1 MANHEM
7 VNPNDPL
14 PTSSVI
20 NRGIRTFKPR
30 RSRITPSQVAAIAH
44 DQGHLVQ
51 YAPQPLPEVAQ
62 WPAPSTPLYLDIG
75 FGNGVSTIALA
86 RANPGNAY
94 LAIDVH
100 TPGVGDLLSE
110 IQSHQLTNIRVMESD
125 SLAVLEHMITPNS
138 LAGIYSLFPDPWQK
152 ARHHKRRLVQPAIVD
167 LVHSRL
173 AQHAIWH
180 IATDWQ
186 EYADQ
191 IMDLFNSPT
200 EASRWTGGIIE
211 RPDRPVT
218 RYEQRAIR
226 DHRKVTDFAFR
237 KN

>member
-1 MANHEM
+1 VANS
-7 VNPNDPL
+7 NDPL

-30 RSRITPSQVAAIAH
+30 RSRITPSQVAAIAN

-51 YAPQPLPEVAQ
+51 YAPKSLQEVTQ
-62 WPAPSTPLYLDIG
+62 WPPPSTALYLDIG
-75 FGNGVSTIALA
+75 FGNGASTIALA
-86 RANPGNAY
+86 QANPGNAY

-110 IQSHQLTNIRVMESD
+110 IQSRQLRNIRVMESD
-125 SLAVLEHMITPNS
+125 SLAVLEHMIAPNS

-152 ARHHKRRLVQPAIVD
+152 TRHHKRRLVQPAIID
-167 LVHSRL
+167 LIHSRL
-173 AQHAIWH
+173 APHAIWH

-186 EYADQ
+186 EYADH
-191 IMDLFNSPT
+191 IVELFNSPR
-200 EASRWTGGIIE
+200 EVSRWSGGIIR

-226 DHRKVTDFAFR
+226 DHRKVTDFAFT
-237 KN
+237 KI